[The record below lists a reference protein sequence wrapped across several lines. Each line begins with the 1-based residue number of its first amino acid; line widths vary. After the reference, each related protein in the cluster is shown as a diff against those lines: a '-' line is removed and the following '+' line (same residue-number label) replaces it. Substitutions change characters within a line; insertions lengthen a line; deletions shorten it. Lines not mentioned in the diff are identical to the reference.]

1 MLYFFAKK
9 CRKRV
14 NKQNKRGL
22 SDIVYGIIEPSKEKG
37 MQKMEQ
43 GFFDRLFDMDNNGK
57 PEDFEKAAD
66 FAAFLTLL
74 QAEKDDVAA
83 DKGKA
88 IDDEDSYQ

>member
-1 MLYFFAKK
+1 
-9 CRKRV
+9 
-14 NKQNKRGL
+14 
-22 SDIVYGIIEPSKEKG
+22 
-37 MQKMEQ
+37 MEQ